1 MVAQAERSE
10 MAAMSLEDLAR
21 VVWKVR
27 GYVLGG
33 ALLGIMCAVVVS
45 MLMTP
50 VYRAEVTTMPATDA
64 REGGGLGRI
73 TGQFGGLAALAGI
86 ALPSGENRKEAV
98 AVLESRQFALEMIN
112 DLNLMPVLFESRWDA
127 SRSQWRRKGGHGAP
141 TRDEAWRLWDQSI
154 RQVFDDKNH
163 DLIVVRIEWRDRE
176 KAAAWAN
183 DTISRLNRTLRA
195 RRLEEINR
203 NLDFLNRALEDA
215 QVIELRTAIAQ
226 VMQSQ
231 VSERMLAEV
240 RQEFALKVV
249 DPALPAD
256 LDRPIRPRLLLYVAL
271 GTSAGMILGFVLG
284 LLRVN
289 ARPGPRP

>member
-1 MVAQAERSE
+1 M
-10 MAAMSLEDLAR
+10 
-21 VVWKVR
+21 
-27 GYVLGG
+27 
-33 ALLGIMCAVVVS
+33 
-45 MLMTP
+45 
-50 VYRAEVTTMPATDA
+50 
-64 REGGGLGRI
+64 
-73 TGQFGGLAALAGI
+73 
-86 ALPSGENRKEAV
+86 
-98 AVLESRQFALEMIN
+98 
-112 DLNLMPVLFESRWDA
+112 
-127 SRSQWRRKGGHGAP
+127 
-141 TRDEAWRLWDQSI
+141 
-154 RQVFDDKNH
+154 
-163 DLIVVRIEWRDRE
+163 IVVRIEWRDRE